1 MLSNKQEQQPFSEK
15 VQGALIKGFFVIIS
29 SMLVFE
35 SVRNS
40 LTWYLI
46 QFWGGAGD
54 MWQELWDRFLGI
66 TGKFASPSCYEYVFV
81 GLVKSQNVLKD
92 IKRFLKRSQNI
103 LKSLDMF

>member
-1 MLSNKQEQQPFSEK
+1 MSSNKQEQQPLTEK

-54 MWQELWDRFLGI
+54 VWQELWDKFLGI
-66 TGKFASPSCYEYVFV
+66 TGKLANSS
-81 GLVKSQNVLKD
+81 
-92 IKRFLKRSQNI
+92 RSKHVI
-103 LKSLDMF
+103 VC

>member
-1 MLSNKQEQQPFSEK
+1 MSSNKQEQQPLSEK
-15 VQGALIKGFFVIIS
+15 VQGALFKGFFVIIS

-54 MWQELWDRFLGI
+54 VWQELWDRFLGI
-66 TGKFASPSCYEYVFV
+66 TGKWTKSNRSDHVFV
-81 GLVKSQNVLKD
+81 VVMRSQNVLKD
-92 IKRFLKRSQNI
+92 LEKGSKQVS
-103 LKSLDMF
+103 